1 MRSVLVLAASSL
13 LCVAP
18 CVAQAQERVNDVV
31 DLQGVQSEAT
41 ASPRSAFG
49 RVMDVMIAKL
59 VEQHSEPADARDA
72 TRPTALAIDSVSPRA
87 AEARRNPPQID
98 IALGER
104 FALPPAEAVTRA
116 SVPE

>member
-18 CVAQAQERVNDVV
+18 CVAQAQERVDDVV
-31 DLQGVQSEAT
+31 DLQGVQSAAT

-59 VEQHSEPADARDA
+59 VEQHSEPATTRDA
-72 TRPTALAIDSVSPRA
+72 KGPTALAIDSVSQRA
-87 AEARRNPPQID
+87 AEASRNPPQID

-104 FALPPAEAVTRA
+104 FALPPTDAVTRA

>member
-18 CVAQAQERVNDVV
+18 CVAQAQERVDDVV
-31 DLQGVQSEAT
+31 DLQGVQSAAT

-59 VEQHSEPADARDA
+59 VEQHSGPADAGS
-72 TRPTALAIDSVSPRA
+72 TLALDSVPQR
-87 AEARRNPPQID
+87 AEAVTRKAPQID

-104 FALPPAEAVTRA
+104 FALPPTDEMTRA